1 MSYCCFVCGGASQ
14 VHPLQAGDEADHA
27 GEIAA
32 SRYRVDDS
40 LSINASGTSMVYLL
54 KLF

>member
-14 VHPLQAGDEADHA
+14 VHPLQADDVVDHA

-32 SRYRVDDS
+32 SRYRVDNS
-40 LSINASGTSMVYLL
+40 LSNNAPGTSMVSLL
-54 KLF
+54 